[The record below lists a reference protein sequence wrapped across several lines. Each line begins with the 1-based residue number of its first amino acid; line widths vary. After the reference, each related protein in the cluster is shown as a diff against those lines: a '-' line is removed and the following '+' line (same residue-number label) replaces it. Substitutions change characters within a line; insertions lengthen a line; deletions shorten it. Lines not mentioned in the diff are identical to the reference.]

1 MKNIKHYNCLF
12 AFTSMGVNIDKSVND
27 GRGLPIF
34 KICDQVHHRVGSLL
48 PPHDGPPKF
57 IQLYI
62 YDTANE
68 VNNRLRCLSDDDAPD
83 GSLEPSIVHQ
93 LMKMLD
99 QCNPFVKKIKTAS
112 ERLQDHP
119 DEEFIIRIV
128 DAKEGGHVQYNL
140 PTTDDLAMLVVG
152 DFTLETFQRDII
164 IETTNR

>member
-1 MKNIKHYNCLF
+1 LAKKFMKNIRQYNCLF
-12 AFTSMGVNIDKSVND
+12 AFISMGANIDKSVND
-27 GRGLPIF
+27 SRGPPIF

-57 IQLYI
+57 VQLYI

-68 VNNRLRCLSDDDAPD
+68 VNNQLRCLSGDDAPD

-99 QCNPFVKKIKTAS
+99 QCNPFVKKFRTAS

-128 DAKEGGHVQYNL
+128 GAKEGD
-140 PTTDDLAMLVVG
+140 P
-152 DFTLETFQRDII
+152 I
-164 IETTNR
+164 